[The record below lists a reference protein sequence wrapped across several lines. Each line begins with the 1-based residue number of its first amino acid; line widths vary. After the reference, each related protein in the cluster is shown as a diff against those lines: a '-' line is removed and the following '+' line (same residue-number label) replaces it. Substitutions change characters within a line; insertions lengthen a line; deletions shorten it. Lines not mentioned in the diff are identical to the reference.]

1 MKNFKLFAYYLP
13 YLILVIVLTPTL
25 CHISDRQC
33 WIDWAQFQHRHGIS
47 NTYRGW
53 SDYLPLYHYVL
64 NIYAKMNGNLEAIAA
79 NINRLK
85 YITILFE
92 LGSTILLFH
101 LLKAKFED
109 YYKSLYFSLF
119 YFLNIAVLFNSVIWG
134 QVDGIM
140 TFFVFASIIAGF
152 KNKPVFA
159 LMLFVL
165 AVNMKL
171 QSIIFLPLLMYIL
184 ALHFEKRTI
193 LKYVLGVGFAFVL
206 QVVIILPF
214 YLNGDFDAMLQVI
227 INSKGKYPVISMN
240 AYNIWGILLDN
251 RYFFKPDTLGFWGL
265 NYNLWGLIF
274 FFVSSFLILV
284 FPLFRV
290 INTLFRNRKQ
300 EINLNEILLIGALIP
315 LFFFFF
321 NTQMHERYVHPAL
334 VFITAYGLLNRKILV
349 IIIPSIA
356 YILNLEGA
364 AHIFNLTN
372 YGTLIF
378 TPRFVAILYLITIIL
393 LFYELFKLQKT
404 LFTNLKESSDVV

>member
-1 MKNFKLFAYYLP
+1 MKHIKPLAYYLP

-25 CHISDRQC
+25 CHFSDRQC

-64 NIYAKMNGNLEAIAA
+64 NIYAKMNGNLDAIAA

-85 YITILFE
+85 YLTIIFE
-92 LGSTILLFH
+92 LGSTVILFH

-109 YYKSLYFSLF
+109 YYKSLYISLF
-119 YFLNIAVLFNSVIWG
+119 YFLNIAVLFNSAIWG

-140 TFFVFASIIAGF
+140 TFFVFASIISGY
-152 KNKPVFA
+152 KNKPIFA
-159 LMLFVL
+159 LILFVL

-171 QSIIFLPLLMYIL
+171 QSIVFLPLLMYIL
-184 ALHFEKRTI
+184 ALHFEKKMI
-193 LKYVLGVGFAFVL
+193 LKYLLGIGLAFAL
-206 QVVIILPF
+206 QVLIILPF
-214 YLNGDFDAMLQVI
+214 YLNGDFEAMLQVI
-227 INSKGKYPVISMN
+227 VNSKGKYPFISMN
-240 AYNIWGILLDN
+240 AYNIWGILIDN
-251 RYFFKPDTLGFWGL
+251 RYFFKLDTSSLWGL

-274 FFVSSFLILV
+274 FFVSSFLILI
-284 FPLFRV
+284 FPLIRV
-290 INTLFRNRKQ
+290 INSLFRGQKQ

-321 NTQMHERYVHPAL
+321 NTQMHERYAHPAL
-334 VFITAYGLLNRKILV
+334 VFISAFGMLNRKILI
-349 IIIPSIA
+349 IIIPSVA

-393 LFYELFKLQKT
+393 LFFELYKIQRKLFENQKKPT
-404 LFTNLKESSDVV
+404 DVV